1 MQENI
6 HPSDFRIK
14 QYDRLKVMN
23 QRPVLL
29 WFTGLSGSGKSTLA
43 NGTEVGLHR
52 LGFKTYLLDGD
63 NIRCGLN
70 NDLDF
75 SREDRVENIRRIA
88 EVSRLMMDAGLIV
101 IAAFITP
108 LEEDRK
114 LIQSTVGE
122 ENYLEVFVDCPLEVC
137 ERRDVKG
144 LYEKARKGLIANFT
158 GINSPYELPSNPFMC
173 IKSHEEKTSVSV
185 SKIIKALENK
195 INL

>member
-88 EVSRLMMDAGLIV
+88 EVSRLMMDAGLIRSEEHTSELQSRPHLV
-101 IAAFITP
+101 CRLL
-108 LEEDRK
+108 LEKKKREAGSRCSYTNTK
-114 LIQSTVGE
+114 S
-122 ENYLEVFVDCPLEVC
+122 LEGTAVH
-137 ERRDVKG
+137 RRC
-144 LYEKARKGLIANFT
+144 ARRRVY
-158 GINSPYELPSNPFMC
+158 PPRV
-173 IKSHEEKTSVSV
+173 VSLRV
-185 SKIIKALENK
+185 ALFAVQTRVVYA
-195 INL
+195 LRTQ